1 MQEIDLASEQRFSV
15 KLETISSQNVGDT
28 LEYRILLLDS
38 GVEKERI
45 SVTPLF
51 VKEEVKRDGVALAN
65 QVADSKLSVVMYVI
79 ALLAISYAV
88 WTMVQIRK
96 MRNDSDTDENDQT
109 DEVEIEMT
117 KKIVPE
123 INQLGGASVEQ
134 SDNLA
139 AVPPLP
145 PTGLPAGWTMEQ
157 WNHYGEQYLESLSKD
172 SINQT

>member
-1 MQEIDLASEQRFSV
+1 
-15 KLETISSQNVGDT
+15 
-28 LEYRILLLDS
+28 
-38 GVEKERI
+38 
-45 SVTPLF
+45 
-51 VKEEVKRDGVALAN
+51 
-65 QVADSKLSVVMYVI
+65 
-79 ALLAISYAV
+79 
-88 WTMVQIRK
+88 
-96 MRNDSDTDENDQT
+96 
-109 DEVEIEMT
+109 MT